1 MLWPSILRFS
11 PVDSASFLKG
21 IPRCFPTHTH
31 LCPLCCVARNV
42 ATKDHH
48 VCGFWASF
56 LMYSRCNMHGLELCL
71 HSSAP
76 GVSRSSPLT
85 LSFRCPVKGCAS
97 DVVLLSPHEVSNPSP
112 PPSHD
117 ERVAVDWRWCQAKG
131 CAGFSWGSLCEKLP
145 AWWCCSLSSC
155 GIQSF
160 IVGWKSHSF
169 CRSSTWSWCC
179 TVRTSTRCWDGSW
192 CHSLLLHHA
201 LLLCPVK
208 WTLQLLAGLLLS
220 LGLVKDWTR
229 SAASLLSSLCWS
241 LDQLAVRKCW
251 VRSSFPARVGV
262 YGRPRLNHMQN
273 LSPPAL
279 RRESIWCPETDL
291 LLCASLTSQWSCC
304 RASPTLHSLFWRQT
318 SLQSW
323 FRCCLLYMWSC
334 CSSFW
339 WCR

>member
-1 MLWPSILRFS
+1 MWLRRITTSVGSGPASGCTPGVICMVLSSASTVRRQVFLALPLLRFPSGVQWRAVRVMLSCSLLMKCPIHLHRLRMMIGS
-11 PVDSASFLKG
+11 P
-21 IPRCFPTHTH
+21 
-31 LCPLCCVARNV
+31 
-42 ATKDHH
+42 
-48 VCGFWASF
+48 
-56 LMYSRCNMHGLELCL
+56 YCL
-71 HSSAP
+71 D
-76 GVSRSSPLT
+76 
-85 LSFRCPVKGCAS
+85 CI
-97 DVVLLSPHEVSNPSP
+97 
-112 PPSHD
+112 

-251 VRSSFPARVGV
+251 VRSSFPACVGV

>member
-1 MLWPSILRFS
+1 MWLRRITTSVGSGPASGCTPGVICMVLSSASTVRRQVFLALPLLRFPSGVQWRAVRVMLSCSLLMKCPIHLHRLRMMIGS
-11 PVDSASFLKG
+11 P
-21 IPRCFPTHTH
+21 
-31 LCPLCCVARNV
+31 
-42 ATKDHH
+42 
-48 VCGFWASF
+48 
-56 LMYSRCNMHGLELCL
+56 YCL
-71 HSSAP
+71 D
-76 GVSRSSPLT
+76 
-85 LSFRCPVKGCAS
+85 CI
-97 DVVLLSPHEVSNPSP
+97 
-112 PPSHD
+112 

-145 AWWCCSLSSC
+145 ACWCCSLSSC

-208 WTLQLLAGLLLS
+208 WTLQLLTGLLLS

-251 VRSSFPARVGV
+251 VRSSFPACVGV

>member
-1 MLWPSILRFS
+1 MWLRRITTSVGSGPASWCTPGVICMVLSSASAVRRQVFLALPLLRFPSGVQWRAVRVMLSCSLLMKCPIHLHRLRMMIGS
-11 PVDSASFLKG
+11 P
-21 IPRCFPTHTH
+21 
-31 LCPLCCVARNV
+31 
-42 ATKDHH
+42 
-48 VCGFWASF
+48 
-56 LMYSRCNMHGLELCL
+56 YCL
-71 HSSAP
+71 D
-76 GVSRSSPLT
+76 
-85 LSFRCPVKGCAS
+85 CI
-97 DVVLLSPHEVSNPSP
+97 
-112 PPSHD
+112 

-251 VRSSFPARVGV
+251 VRSSFPACVGV

>member
-1 MLWPSILRFS
+1 MWLRRITTSVSSGPASGCTSGVICMVLSSASTVRRQVFLALPLLRFPSGVQWRAVRVMLSCSLLMKCPIHLHRLRMMIGS
-11 PVDSASFLKG
+11 P
-21 IPRCFPTHTH
+21 
-31 LCPLCCVARNV
+31 
-42 ATKDHH
+42 
-48 VCGFWASF
+48 
-56 LMYSRCNMHGLELCL
+56 YCL
-71 HSSAP
+71 D
-76 GVSRSSPLT
+76 
-85 LSFRCPVKGCAS
+85 CI
-97 DVVLLSPHEVSNPSP
+97 
-112 PPSHD
+112 

-251 VRSSFPARVGV
+251 VRSSFPACVGV

>member
-1 MLWPSILRFS
+1 M
-11 PVDSASFLKG
+11 
-21 IPRCFPTHTH
+21 
-31 LCPLCCVARNV
+31 
-42 ATKDHH
+42 
-48 VCGFWASF
+48 
-56 LMYSRCNMHGLELCL
+56 
-71 HSSAP
+71 
-76 GVSRSSPLT
+76 
-85 LSFRCPVKGCAS
+85 
-97 DVVLLSPHEVSNPSP
+97 
-112 PPSHD
+112 
-117 ERVAVDWRWCQAKG
+117 
-131 CAGFSWGSLCEKLP
+131 
-145 AWWCCSLSSC
+145 
-155 GIQSF
+155 
-160 IVGWKSHSF
+160 
-169 CRSSTWSWCC
+169 
-179 TVRTSTRCWDGSW
+179 RTSTRCWDGSW

-201 LLLCPVK
+201 LLLFPVK

-251 VRSSFPARVGV
+251 VGSSFPACVGV

-304 RASPTLHSLFWRQT
+304 RASPTLHSLFWGQT

-334 CSSFW
+334 YSSFW

>member
-1 MLWPSILRFS
+1 MWLRRITTSVGSGPASGCTPGVICMVLSSASTVRRQVFLALPLLRFPSGVQWRAVRVMLSCSLLMKCPIHLHRLRMMIGS
-11 PVDSASFLKG
+11 P
-21 IPRCFPTHTH
+21 
-31 LCPLCCVARNV
+31 
-42 ATKDHH
+42 
-48 VCGFWASF
+48 
-56 LMYSRCNMHGLELCL
+56 YCL
-71 HSSAP
+71 D
-76 GVSRSSPLT
+76 
-85 LSFRCPVKGCAS
+85 CI
-97 DVVLLSPHEVSNPSP
+97 
-112 PPSHD
+112 

-251 VRSSFPARVGV
+251 VRSSFPACVGV

-323 FRCCLLYMWSC
+323 FRYCLLYMWSC

>member
-1 MLWPSILRFS
+1 MWLRRITTSVGSGPASGCTPGVICMVLSSASTVRRQVFLALPLLRFPSGVQWRAVRVMLSCSLLMKCPIHLHRLRMMIGS
-11 PVDSASFLKG
+11 P
-21 IPRCFPTHTH
+21 
-31 LCPLCCVARNV
+31 
-42 ATKDHH
+42 
-48 VCGFWASF
+48 
-56 LMYSRCNMHGLELCL
+56 YCL
-71 HSSAP
+71 D
-76 GVSRSSPLT
+76 
-85 LSFRCPVKGCAS
+85 CI
-97 DVVLLSPHEVSNPSP
+97 
-112 PPSHD
+112 

-251 VRSSFPARVGV
+251 VRSSFPACVGV

-318 SLQSW
+318 SLQGW

>member
-1 MLWPSILRFS
+1 MWLRRITTSVGSGPASWCTPGVICMVLSSASTVRRQVFLALPLLRFPSGVQWRAVRVMLSCSLLMKCPIHLQRLRMMIGS
-11 PVDSASFLKG
+11 P
-21 IPRCFPTHTH
+21 
-31 LCPLCCVARNV
+31 
-42 ATKDHH
+42 
-48 VCGFWASF
+48 
-56 LMYSRCNMHGLELCL
+56 YCL
-71 HSSAP
+71 D
-76 GVSRSSPLT
+76 
-85 LSFRCPVKGCAS
+85 CI
-97 DVVLLSPHEVSNPSP
+97 
-112 PPSHD
+112 

-251 VRSSFPARVGV
+251 VRSSFPACVGV

-291 LLCASLTSQWSCC
+291 LLCASLTSQ
-304 RASPTLHSLFWRQT
+304 
-318 SLQSW
+318 
-323 FRCCLLYMWSC
+323 
-334 CSSFW
+334 
-339 WCR
+339 

>member
-1 MLWPSILRFS
+1 MWLRRITTSVGSGPASWCTPGVICMVLSSASTVRRQVFLALPLLRFPSGVQWRAVRVMLSCSLLMKGPIHLHRLRMMIGS
-11 PVDSASFLKG
+11 P
-21 IPRCFPTHTH
+21 
-31 LCPLCCVARNV
+31 
-42 ATKDHH
+42 
-48 VCGFWASF
+48 
-56 LMYSRCNMHGLELCL
+56 YCL
-71 HSSAP
+71 D
-76 GVSRSSPLT
+76 
-85 LSFRCPVKGCAS
+85 CI
-97 DVVLLSPHEVSNPSP
+97 
-112 PPSHD
+112 

-251 VRSSFPARVGV
+251 VRSSFPACVGV